1 MTDFVAASDRLV
13 AAYNAKDFAA
23 LREMVS
29 PTIDMAHFNRGF
41 AVSSAD
47 DLMAAIETFSGGLM
61 PSADTLLHF
70 AEDLQVEQRWLLPGS
85 HYEKTANHWL
95 RNHDQRRDE
104 VMAVLRST
112 YGQQEAA
119 LWHQRWRIFWMACA
133 ELFGYENGSQ
143 WPVAHYLFSK
153 SAGTGRQFRDGPSG
167 Q

>member
-61 PSADTLLHF
+61 PNSHFGTPERLQAVGNVVMREAWWGGTLTADVPGFGSA
-70 AEDLQVEQRWLLPGS
+70 G
-85 HYEKTANHWL
+85 
-95 RNHDQRRDE
+95 
-104 VMAVLRST
+104 
-112 YGQQEAA
+112 EAIRFK
-119 LWHQRWRIFWMACA
+119 LCSVHSFD
-133 ELFGYENGSQ
+133 ENGILVE
-143 WPVAHYLFSK
+143 WKDY
-153 SAGTGRQFRDGPSG
+153 G
-167 Q
+167 